1 MNISDS
7 ATNLLSRFQTAL
19 GQWLH
24 IPGWIVLPTLI
35 MLAAFV
41 IDIALHFA
49 LNRMERRLRDSPRRW
64 DDPILHGL
72 RLPLRWWVWITA
84 LIVALGVVGAHF
96 DIEHVTIVLSR
107 IGALITLLLVA
118 WGGIRLFRR
127 LEQRLVFPPVKSR
140 AKPVDPTSAS
150 ALTKIVG
157 AVLIVTLILIG
168 LQVLGVS
175 MSSILAMG
183 GFGGLV
189 IGFAA
194 RDVIANFFG
203 GMVVHL
209 DKPFV
214 VGDWIRS
221 PERQIEGIVEDI
233 GWRLTTVRTFAGPP
247 LYVPNA
253 WFSQISVETP
263 TRMVSRRLWETI
275 GIRYQD
281 IGAIENITQDI
292 RDLLLQHEEI
302 NQDELITVNFVTYG
316 QYSLDIMVYAF
327 THETDWQRFHDIKQG
342 ILLKIRGII
351 DSHGAEL
358 AIPASRVYLPEG
370 MARNDTEHDDGEDGE
385 RDIASRDDRAA
396 SSTRT
401 ERRSD
406 GRRRHSN
413 PGSHQTEDTQ
423 DDGDA

>member
-1 MNISDS
+1 MEISDS
-7 ATNLLSRFQTAL
+7 ATHLFSQSQDAL

-24 IPGWIVLPTLI
+24 IPGWIALPALI
-35 MLAAFV
+35 LLAAV
-41 IDIALHFA
+41 IIDLVLHFT
-49 LNRMERRLRDSPRRW
+49 LNRMERRLCDSPRRW

-84 LIVALGVVGAHF
+84 LMVGLGIIGAHF
-96 DIEHVTIVLSR
+96 EIERLTAVLSR
-107 IGALITLLLVA
+107 LGALITLLLVG

-127 LEQRLVFPPVKSR
+127 LEQRLVFPPVKCR

-157 AVLIVTLILIG
+157 AVLIVTLLLIG
-168 LQVLGVS
+168 LQILGVS

-281 IGAIENITQDI
+281 IGKIENITHDI
-292 RDLLLQHEEI
+292 RDLLQQHEEI

-316 QYSLDIMVYAF
+316 QYSLDIMIYAF
-327 THETDWQRFHDIKQG
+327 TRETDWQRFHEIKQG
-342 ILLKIRGII
+342 ILLKIRDII
-351 DSHGAEL
+351 DQHGACL
-358 AIPASRVYLPEG
+358 ALPTSRLYLPEG
-370 MARNDTEHDDGEDGE
+370 LDREDGE
-385 RDIASRDDRAA
+385 RGGTRVHRERESGDDNGASRSSGDRHRPSRAPGPSDD
-396 SSTRT
+396 S
-401 ERRSD
+401 E
-406 GRRRHSN
+406 G
-413 PGSHQTEDTQ
+413 E
-423 DDGDA
+423 GDA